1 MPKRFFSRFKFPI
14 WSALGIVSLV
24 IAIPVAPVIPAHSA
38 GLPDTLPDQRD
49 AFDHLIDANEA
60 QIIVLLERELVE
72 AELAHR
78 IATALANHAGNESAP
93 GAERNPDY
101 LVLEAALAEQIG
113 PEASN
118 LHLGRSRNDLGAA
131 MNRMALRQD
140 VLRVAVALHGVRT
153 TVHELA
159 DQHVAT
165 VMPGFT
171 HAVQAQPTTLAH
183 FLLAFDGALARDAE
197 RLQQAYARLNRSP
210 LGAAAITTSGFALDR
225 QRLAYLLAFDGL
237 VENAY
242 DAIVVSTADSKV
254 ETAATLS
261 LSAISVGRLAQDL
274 LFQYDDPAP
283 AIVLAES
290 AAGRSS
296 IMPQKRNPS
305 MIEMLRVLA
314 SEVVADAHKAT
325 VYVHNTPLHEVRD
338 SRKYLFNV
346 VHDVCLDAEAMYEQ
360 LGLVL
365 TSLEFRIDALRE
377 RVDNDYST
385 MTELADSLYREAGVP
400 FRDGYRF
407 ASALTSYGR
416 EHGLSPADIR
426 HEQAASVYADVLEGR
441 RLPLDESQFEAT
453 VDAAAVVANRK
464 GRGGPQPAEVR
475 RMLDEATAGNT
486 SFRRWVDDQRQLIE
500 DRHAELDRL
509 FSGLLE
515 Q

>member
-14 WSALGIVSLV
+14 WSALGIVSAI
-24 IAIPVAPVIPAHSA
+24 IAIPAAPVTPAHSA

-60 QIIVLLERELVE
+60 QIVMLLERDLIDP
-72 AELAHR
+72 ELAR
-78 IATALANHAGNESAP
+78 RLAIALADYAEAESAP
-93 GAERNPDY
+93 GAERNAGY
-101 LVLEAALAEQIG
+101 LVLEAALTEEIG
-113 PEASN
+113 PDASN

-131 MNRMALRQD
+131 TNRMALRQD
-140 VLRVAVALHGVRT
+140 VLQVAAALHEVRKT
-153 TVHELA
+153 LHELA
-159 DQHVAT
+159 GQHVTT

-183 FLLAFDGALARDAE
+183 FLLAFDAGLGRDAE

-237 VENAY
+237 VENSY

-254 ETAATLS
+254 EIATALS

-314 SEVVADAHKAT
+314 SEVVGDAHKAT

-338 SRKYLFNV
+338 SRKYLFDV
-346 VHDVCLDAEAMYEQ
+346 VHDVSLDAEAMYEQ

-365 TSLEFRIDALRE
+365 TSLEFRVDALRE
-377 RVDNDYST
+377 RVDQDYST
-385 MTELADSLYREAGVP
+385 MTELADALYRDARVP

-407 ASALTSYGR
+407 ASALTTFGR
-416 EHGLSPADIR
+416 ERSLRPADISY
-426 HEQAASVYADVLEGR
+426 EQAASVYADVLDGGQ
-441 RLPLDESQFEAT
+441 LPLSEARFKASL
-453 VDAAAVVANRK
+453 DAAAVVAGRA

-475 RMLDEATAGNT
+475 RMLDEASAGNT
-486 SFRRWVDDQRQLIE
+486 LFRRWIDEQRQLVE
-500 DRHAELDRL
+500 DRRAELDRL